1 MIGNSP
7 LCCSGPAKGVI
18 IRGRPREEKNEH
30 RSGSGGIQVGKEQ
43 EKKGP
48 RKPGLFEGVLTLH
61 LDLEGGRLCTL
72 ESWNAVSVGYH
83 LAFLR
88 NKQI

>member
-1 MIGNSP
+1 M
-7 LCCSGPAKGVI
+7 
-18 IRGRPREEKNEH
+18 
-30 RSGSGGIQVGKEQ
+30 GKEQ